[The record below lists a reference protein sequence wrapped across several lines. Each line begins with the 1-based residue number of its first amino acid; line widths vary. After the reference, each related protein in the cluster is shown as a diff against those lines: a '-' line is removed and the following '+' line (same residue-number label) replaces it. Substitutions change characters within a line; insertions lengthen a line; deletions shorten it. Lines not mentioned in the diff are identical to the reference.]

1 MQINIH
7 WGELVGPANRTELA
21 FILAGYSNIPYD
33 KVLTVSDTQHH
44 SAYERA
50 YNAGIEAQ
58 IIFTER
64 T

>member
-1 MQINIH
+1 MGHIDMTNENMAI
-7 WGELVGPANRTELA
+7 R
-21 FILAGYSNIPYD
+21 
-33 KVLTVSDTQHH
+33 
-44 SAYERA
+44 RA